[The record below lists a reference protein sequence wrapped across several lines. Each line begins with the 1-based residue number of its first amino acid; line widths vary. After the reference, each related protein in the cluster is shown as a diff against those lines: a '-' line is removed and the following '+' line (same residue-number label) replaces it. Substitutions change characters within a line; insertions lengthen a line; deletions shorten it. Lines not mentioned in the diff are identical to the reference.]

1 MEGQG
6 IKSIKRGDT
15 GEMEYRITELEAQNS
30 LEVTQSNVSYLKD
43 LSEMPWDSTEPKT
56 IEKMEREYGI
66 FLMFK

>member
-1 MEGQG
+1 VEGQG

-15 GEMEYRITELEAQNS
+15 GEMEYRIIELEAQNS

>member
-6 IKSIKRGDT
+6 IKSIRRRET
-15 GEMEYRITELEAQNS
+15 GEMEYRIIELEAQNY
-30 LEVTQSNVSYLKD
+30 LEVTQSNVSYLKKM
-43 LSEMPWDSTEPKT
+43 SEMPWDSTEPKT

>member
-1 MEGQG
+1 VEGQG
-6 IKSIKRGDT
+6 IKSIKRGDI
-15 GEMEYRITELEAQNS
+15 GEMEYRIIELEAQNS

>member
-15 GEMEYRITELEAQNS
+15 GEMEYRIIELEAQNS